1 MKREN
6 GLVFASYLIWGLLP
20 IFWKQLSMVN
30 SAYVLASRII
40 WSAIFCGALLL
51 LRHRWSGVKLALADK
66 KEARLIFLCAILIS
80 INWGLYIFSIA
91 IGKVLESSLAYY
103 MSPIISVLIGAVFFR
118 EKHGVVQWLAIA
130 IATIGV
136 LIAVVMYG
144 SVPWLA
150 LTIGASFAVYG
161 ALKKKVKADGE
172 TSIFLETLFMA
183 PFALAFMVFAEWNG
197 NGVLGVLHGWQFV
210 LLPLTGIV
218 TSVPLMLFA
227 QGIKQTSITLS
238 GILMYINPTLVLLL
252 GVFLYG
258 EEFTRTNQ
266 IVFVFVWAAV
276 LLFVGDNLVQHHR
289 AAKKLEEPVEP

>member
-103 MSPIISVLIGAVFFR
+103 MSPIISVLIGAVIFR
-118 EKHGVVQWLAIA
+118 EKHGVIQWLPSPSPPSGAHR
-130 IATIGV
+130 GGHV
-136 LIAVVMYG
+136 RR
-144 SVPWLA
+144 VPWLA
-150 LTIGASFAVYG
+150 LTIGGSFAVYG
-161 ALKKKVKADGE
+161 ALKKKVNADGE

-183 PFALAFMVFAEWNG
+183 PFALAFLIFAELHG
-197 NGVLGVLHGWQFV
+197 SGAMGLLHGWQFV
-210 LLPLTGIV
+210 LLPLTGVV

-227 QGIKQTSITLS
+227 QGIKGTSITLS
-238 GILMYINPTLVLLL
+238 GILMYINPTMVLLL

-258 EEFTRTNQ
+258 EAFTRTNQ
-266 IVFVFVWAAV
+266 IVFAFVWAAV
-276 LLFVGDNLVQHHR
+276 LLFVGDSLVQHHR
-289 AAKKLEEPVEP
+289 AAKKLEETVER

>member
-1 MKREN
+1 M
-6 GLVFASYLIWGLLP
+6 
-20 IFWKQLSMVN
+20 
-30 SAYVLASRII
+30 
-40 WSAIFCGALLL
+40 
-51 LRHRWSGVKLALADK
+51 
-66 KEARLIFLCAILIS
+66 
-80 INWGLYIFSIA
+80 
-91 IGKVLESSLAYY
+91 LESSLAYY

-118 EKHGVVQWLAIA
+118 EKHGVIQWLAIA
-130 IATIGV
+130 IAAIGV

-150 LTIGASFAVYG
+150 LTIGGSFAVYG

-183 PFALAFMVFAEWNG
+183 PFALTFMVFAELHG

-238 GILMYINPTLVLLL
+238 GILMYINPTMVLLL

-258 EEFTRTNQ
+258 EAFTRTNQ
-266 IVFVFVWAAV
+266 IVFAFVWAAV
-276 LLFVGDNLVQHHR
+276 LLFVGDSLVQHHR
-289 AAKKLEEPVEP
+289 AAKKLEETVER